1 MRKHIFRV
9 KLDVIK
15 MILPQL
21 ERSENMRLPEEYEEK
36 NTGKPVVYMFAGVC
50 AFIVLLFSIVFFM
63 NAEPKKSK
71 TKDTLN
77 QTVADNETEGNTEV
91 KSNLV
96 AEDLDFWDM
105 YPEDD
110 SKTEE
115 TTKSDKKEET
125 VKEDDPSTDG
135 KHTKITYADGK
146 EEWVLIS
153 QYLPKNTYDFTKL
166 VSQSGIMKYY
176 VDGEQTSY
184 FGVDISK
191 TQGYVDFNKLVKAGV
206 DYVMLRVGARG
217 YSTGQLILDEY
228 YVDNIKGATDT
239 SLHVGLYFSSQA
251 KTKEE
256 AVEEANMV
264 LNQIGSYKI
273 DYPIVFEMES
283 TTNDTSRTDSLTKEE
298 RTEIAIAF
306 LDTVKNAGYIPMI
319 RGNKEWLLTKVD
331 LSKLTSY
338 DIWLADEGD
347 LPDYPYQFSMWQYN
361 KSGSIDGIS
370 GNANFNISFID
381 YTEK

>member
-1 MRKHIFRV
+1 
-9 KLDVIK
+9 

-50 AFIVLLFSIVFFM
+50 VFIVLLFSIVFFM

-110 SKTEE
+110 STTEE

-283 TTNDTSRTDSLTKEE
+283 ITNDTSRTDSLTKEE

>member
-1 MRKHIFRV
+1 
-9 KLDVIK
+9 
-15 MILPQL
+15 
-21 ERSENMRLPEEYEEK
+21 MRLPEEFEEQ

-50 AFIVLLFSIVFFM
+50 TFIVLLFAVVMFL
-63 NAEPKKSK
+63 NAEPKKNSSK
-71 TKDTLN
+71 VDEETD
-77 QTVADNETEGNTEV
+77 VAETETQE

-105 YPEDD
+105 YPQ
-110 SKTEE
+110 TEE
-115 TTKSDKKEET
+115 TDTEET
-125 VKEDDPSTDG
+125 DNKQSTKTEQKDEDDPSTDG
-135 KHTKITYADGK
+135 KHTKITYTDGS

-153 QYLPKNTYDFTKL
+153 QHLPKNTYDYTKL

-176 VDGEQTSY
+176 VDGTQTSY
-184 FGVDISK
+184 FGLDISK
-191 TQGYVDFNKLVKAGV
+191 TQGYVDFNKMVKAGV

-217 YSTGQLILDEY
+217 YSTGQLVLDEY

-264 LNQIGSYKI
+264 LNQIGEYEI
-273 DYPIVFEMES
+273 DYPIVFEME
-283 TTNDTSRTDSLTKEE
+283 TIANDTSRTADLTKEE
-298 RTEIAIAF
+298 RTDIAIAF
-306 LDTVKNAGYIPMI
+306 LDTIKNAGYIPMV

-331 LSKLTSY
+331 LSKLTTY
-338 DIWLADEGD
+338 DIWLSEEGD

-361 KSGSIDGIS
+361 KSGTIDGVS
-370 GNANFNISFID
+370 GNVNFNISFID
-381 YTEK
+381 FTEK